1 MFIKPFLQGR
11 MQGQRN
17 GENQRGGF
25 KNPFQKEG
33 DVTIISKPK
42 DGKTN
47 DDGMG
52 DYIDY
57 EEIKD

>member
-1 MFIKPFLQGR
+1 